1 MPTNR
6 KRVMINLTTENEIL
20 LNSYIT
26 HYKEKMGVKLTYSQI
41 INMCVFETF
50 KQSIERVQAKI
61 QKETENTKQE
71 D

>member
-1 MPTNR
+1 MPTTR
-6 KRVMINLTTENEIL
+6 KRVMINLTKENEIL
-20 LNSYIT
+20 LDSYIT

-50 KQSIERVQAKI
+50 KESIERVRAKI
-61 QKETENTKQE
+61 QKETETKQE